1 MDCGFKRECLR
12 MPIFAK
18 YMWNLTV
25 IYDSYAL
32 RALGE
37 SSRITV
43 VIMSSRGY
51 DGELIL
57 MNDLRRRL

>member
-1 MDCGFKRECLR
+1 